1 MRLQNQKNSIHH
13 TKEKAEKLISL
24 FIALQLELGS
34 SLGPLLK
41 CHLVHIYATCK
52 ISVYSADF
60 NFRKSPIQAKA
71 CLET

>member
-1 MRLQNQKNSIHH
+1 MKLQNEKNSIHC
-13 TKEKAEKLISL
+13 TKKKKAEKFISV

-41 CHLVHIYATCK
+41 CHLAHIYATCK

-60 NFRKSPIQAKA
+60 N
-71 CLET
+71 